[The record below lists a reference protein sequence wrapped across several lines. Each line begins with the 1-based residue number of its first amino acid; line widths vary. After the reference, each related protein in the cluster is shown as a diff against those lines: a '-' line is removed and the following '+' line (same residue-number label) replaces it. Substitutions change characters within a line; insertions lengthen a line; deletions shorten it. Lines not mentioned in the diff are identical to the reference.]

1 MIWSRHGRTWL
12 TLIKLVV
19 SKRAGWLALALAA
32 LVFVGCGGKGGIK
45 LSGKATLDGKPLEY
59 ASISFSP
66 EDGQGQPVGG
76 SIEEGEFTVTGVS
89 LGKNRVKVTLAAEG
103 ESKPTHQRQRM
114 QEIKDERKQAN
125 RGAPAAPKALK
136 VKDLSVEI
144 TPGMP
149 SLSLEFK
156 SLPGGR

>member
-1 MIWSRHGRTWL
+1 MGLARISKARMIERMNRRVTISSTPIMISSPNPHVL
-12 TLIKLVV
+12 PAAV
-19 SKRAGWLALALAA
+19 AA
-32 LVFVGCGGKGGIK
+32 LVFVGCGGRGGIE

-89 LGKNRVKVTLAAEG
+89 PGKNRVKVTLAAEG

-114 QEIKDERKQAN
+114 QEIKDERKQ
-125 RGAPAAPKALK
+125 
-136 VKDLSVEI
+136 
-144 TPGMP
+144 
-149 SLSLEFK
+149 
-156 SLPGGR
+156 